1 MEALNDSL
9 FLLINASSSPP
20 PAVLVAARALAEGVI
35 WLIPLGLVWGWLRGS
50 RDLRATLLRA
60 ALAGL
65 IALGAN
71 QLIGLVWYHPRPFEI
86 GLGHA
91 WLVHSRDSSFPSDH
105 VTLLWS
111 VALGLA
117 LRRHT
122 RTAGMTLG
130 LAGIAVAWARIY
142 LGVHF
147 PFDMAGAA
155 VVAVAAVAVAS
166 SVPTPAIDSLLRA
179 LSTAHRV
186 LFAPLIARGW
196 VKP

>member
-9 FLLINASSSPP
+9 FLLINAPASPP
-20 PAVLVAARALAEGVI
+20 TAALVAARALAEGVI
-35 WLIPLGLVWGWLRGS
+35 WLIPVGLVWSWLRGS
-50 RDLRATLLRA
+50 QDLRATLVRA

-65 IALGAN
+65 VGLGAN

-91 WLVHSRDSSFPSDH
+91 WLAHSKDSSFPSDH
-105 VTLLWS
+105 VTLLWA
-111 VALGLA
+111 VALGLG

-122 RTAGMTLG
+122 RVAGTAFG

-155 VVAVAAVAVAS
+155 VVALAAVAVTS

-179 LSTAHRV
+179 LSAAHRV
-186 LFAPLIARGW
+186 VFAPLIARGW